1 MVRITASPNAQ
12 EPTKQ
17 MPVKVKK
24 KPLDALLDA
33 TIHRHVELFS
43 HMKDMDSFL
52 HMCFPNTSTAR
63 HVISGE
69 QLQSKIRH
77 PAHPL

>member
-1 MVRITASPNAQ
+1 MRITASPNAQ

-17 MPVKVKK
+17 IPVKVKK

-43 HMKDMDSFL
+43 HMKDMVL
-52 HMCFPNTSTAR
+52 LSTCA
-63 HVISGE
+63 S
-69 QLQSKIRH
+69 QIR
-77 PAHPL
+77 PLLFT